1 MEVWQL
7 VVLVAVGCVA
17 GFVNVNAGGG
27 SLLTMPVM
35 VFMGMPGPVANGTN
49 RIAIMA
55 QNIAAVAGFARK
67 GFSEF
72 RVSLSLALCTLPGA
86 AVGASLG
93 VKLQGVWFNRVLA
106 AVMVGVMIIMAA
118 KRRKPRPADGETQTE
133 PEPEGGASR
142 RRFIVAH
149 LLMVLLG
156 FYGGFIQ
163 AGIGFL
169 MMAVLHRV
177 MRLDLVRVNMHKVFI
192 IGVYG
197 VVALG
202 IFAMRGKVL
211 WIPGLCLAVGNSAG
225 GWFGSHFAVKRGE
238 KAIRIVLYVALIAM
252 AAKLLIPPA
261 AWRWLMSVVGIGS

>member
-1 MEVWQL
+1 MM
-7 VVLVAVGCVA
+7 VLVAVGCVA

-35 VFMGMPGPVANGTN
+35 VFMGLPGPVANGTN
-49 RIAIMA
+49 RVAIMA

-86 AVGASLG
+86 AIGAYLG

-106 AVMVGVMIIMAA
+106 AVMVAVMIIMAA
-118 KRRKPRPADGETQTE
+118 KRKNTGAAEGETQT
-133 PEPEGGASR
+133 EPEGGASR